1 MLKNEVRDRL
11 KAAVAAVEKDVYA
24 VYKELHTHPELS
36 LQEYNTS
43 KLVRAIVKGYGVFG
57 EPLPIGPTGL
67 LYKLAGEAA
76 GSGKT
81 ILLRAD
87 MDALPILED
96 ADHEVR
102 SEVDGVM
109 HACGH
114 DSHTSILLGTM
125 RVLASLRHDF
135 AGTVYFFFQP
145 AEEGLGGAKFLLET
159 AGVPLDVIDAVCAC
173 HMMPDLYAGEIGL
186 QSGALL
192 ASADHFDLT
201 INGQGGH
208 GAHPYTTV
216 DPIMIA
222 SSLVQ
227 QLQNLIAREVCALDS
242 AVISVCGIHSEGNAY
257 NIIPDKVHLRGTLRA
272 LEPATRKYLQE
283 RMRTLCEHFCA
294 AERATCDFVLHEG
307 PPSLHNDAAWVKK
320 AQEVLAPVLGVEN
333 LKVLKIATMGA
344 EDFAY
349 IKERYPGIFI
359 RIGCRTQGK
368 AFTPIHS
375 GRFTVDRKALTTG
388 MLTMAG
394 MALDFCQQ
402 GARVNGK

>member
-1 MLKNEVRDRL
+1 MLSEAIQVQL
-11 KAAVAAVEKDVYA
+11 KAAVSEVEAGVYE
-24 VYKELHTHPELS
+24 VYKTLHQHPELS

-43 KLVRAIVKGYGVFG
+43 RLVREAVQGFG
-57 EPLPIGPTGL
+57 GFAEPLAIGPTGL
-67 LYKLAGEAA
+67 LYKLQGEAQ
-76 GSGKT
+76 GEGKT
-81 ILLRAD
+81 LLLRAD
-87 MDALPILED
+87 MDALPLQED

-102 SEVDGVM
+102 SRFDGVM

-125 RVLASLRHDF
+125 RILSELRKEF

-145 AEEGLGGAKFLLET
+145 GEEGLDGAKFLLQT
-159 AGVPLDVIDAVCAC
+159 PGVPLEAIDAVCAC

-192 ASADHFDLT
+192 ASADAFDIT
-201 INGQGGH
+201 VNGKGGH

-216 DPIMIA
+216 DPVMIA
-222 SSLVQ
+222 AGLVQ

-242 AVISVCGIHSEGNAY
+242 AVISVCGLHSDGNAY
-257 NIIPDKVHLRGTLRA
+257 NIIPDSVHLRGTLRA
-272 LEPATRKYLQE
+272 LEPATRTYLQE
-283 RMRTLCEHFCA
+283 RMQTLCEHFCA
-294 AERATCDFVLHEG
+294 AQRASCDFVLHAG
-307 PPSLHNDAAWVKK
+307 PPSLHNDAEWVAK
-320 AQEVLAPVLGVEN
+320 AQEVLAPVLGAEN
-333 LKVLKIATMGA
+333 LKQLKIATMGA

-394 MALDFCQQ
+394 MALDFCQE
-402 GARVNGK
+402 GAGAVGK

>member
-1 MLKNEVRDRL
+1 MLSEAIQASVQ
-11 KAAVAAVEKDVYA
+11 AEAAAVEAKVYEI
-24 VYKELHTHPELS
+24 YKALHTHPELS

-43 KLVRAIVKGYGVFG
+43 KLVRETVKSFG
-57 EPLPIGPTGL
+57 GFDEPLALGPTGL
-67 LYKLAGEAA
+67 LYKLQGEAPGTA
-76 GSGKT
+76 KN

-96 ADHEVR
+96 ADHQVR

-114 DSHTSILLGTM
+114 DTHTSILLGTM
-125 RVLASLRHDF
+125 RILSQLRDKF

-145 AEEGLGGAKFLLET
+145 AEEGLGGAKFLLNT
-159 AGVPLDVIDAVCAC
+159 PGVPLDDIDAVCAC

-186 QSGALL
+186 QGGALL
-192 ASADHFDLT
+192 ASCDAFDIT
-201 INGQGGH
+201 VNGKGGH

-222 SSLVQ
+222 ASLVQ

-242 AVISVCGIHSEGNAY
+242 AVISVCGLHSEGNAY
-257 NIIPDKVHLRGTLRA
+257 NIIPDRVALRGTLRA
-272 LEPATRKYLQE
+272 LEPQTRKYLQE
-283 RMRTLCEHFCA
+283 RIKTLSEKFCEA
-294 AERATCDFVLHEG
+294 QRATCDVVLQEG
-307 PPSLHNDAAWVKK
+307 PPSLHNAPAWI
-320 AQEVLAPVLGVEN
+320 ELAKTYLTPLLGAEN
-333 LKVLKIATMGA
+333 IKQLKIATMGA

-359 RIGCRTQGK
+359 RVGCRTQGK
-368 AFTPIHS
+368 DFTPIHS

-394 MALDFCQQ
+394 MAINFCQG
-402 GARVNGK
+402 GAGVNEQ